1 MDLVSPV
8 RSPDPGKVQQVKR
21 KNAQARRV
29 EMLGET
35 LKQIRDH
42 GMLTMRIADVAT
54 AMDVSPALIIYH
66 FETKEKLLAEAL
78 QHAAERDLLKL
89 RRVMREA
96 ASPTERLMAALDWY
110 APTGQARGW
119 QIWVDAWSAALRD
132 AALSKVLADLQDQW
146 IKEIAGVIDDGV
158 TAGLFTVADA
168 LDAATRITALLDGL
182 AVRLLVHKGAF
193 GRDELR
199 GWLIGQVAWEL
210 GTEESAL
217 LSTEG

>member
-1 MDLVSPV
+1 M
-8 RSPDPGKVQQVKR
+8 KR
-21 KNAQARRV
+21 KSAQARRV
-29 EMLGET
+29 EVLGET
-35 LKQIRDH
+35 LKQIREH

-54 AMDVSPALIIYH
+54 AMDVSPGLIIYH
-66 FETKEKLLAEAL
+66 FETKENLLAEAL

-96 ASPTERLMAALDWY
+96 DSPATRLMAALDWY

-132 AALSKVLADLQDQW
+132 KALSKVLADLQDQW
-146 IKEIAGVIDDGV
+146 TKEIAAVIDEGV
-158 TAGLFTVADA
+158 AAGLFRVGDA
-168 LDAATRITALLDGL
+168 HDAATRITALLDGL

-193 GRDELR
+193 KRDELR
-199 GWLIGQVAWEL
+199 GWLVGQVAWEL

-217 LSTEG
+217 RSPEASSRPS